1 MATTVYNGNSA
12 SSIVH
17 TNNSGGNQ
25 RILIYYLAC
34 KDDDGLAPV
43 YVKYGNL
50 TNMVI
55 TDGACRVTV
64 GLNLYYATNNNNTM
78 HMGKAGGYS
87 GSFPDGTHNE
97 PPIPLEGYISDGQT
111 FEITGTQWG
120 NILGYN
126 FIVIDE

>member
-12 SSIVH
+12 TSVVH
-17 TNNSGGNQ
+17 TNSSGGNQ

-34 KDDDGLAPV
+34 KDSDGSAPV

-50 TNMVI
+50 TNMNI
-55 TDGACRVTV
+55 TDGICRVTV
-64 GLNLYYATNNNNTM
+64 GLNLYYSTNNNNT
-78 HMGKAGGYS
+78 
-87 GSFPDGTHNE
+87 
-97 PPIPLEGYISDGQT
+97 
-111 FEITGTQWG
+111 ITRTQWG